1 MLQDNIK
8 IIRKNKGYSQEE
20 LASKLHVTRQTI
32 SKWETGQ
39 SVPDA
44 NLLKQLSVIF
54 DVSVSELMDGN
65 AERILENE
73 VIVEQLSRVN
83 ENLVLAHKRFS
94 RIAVVAVC
102 VCVFVALFFGFSYF
116 RVKKSR
122 GELVQDIQH
131 IGELTYSMPSTDKF
145 YHKEN
150 DIGIRVLKDGS
161 QQIAAKIYR
170 CYDDMT
176 EISIWN
182 YGDYTQE
189 IIDEFEEMY
198 ANHILDFT
206 EICGTFPSGVEFFV
220 QASYAWFEGDNIY
233 SLGSFYKAYIK
244 LDGKL
249 YYVSVTGGDQPLI
262 YGEQVVSTLA
272 INKTLQEELIE
283 KESYIKKS
291 GV

>member
-39 SVPDA
+39 SDPDA

-102 VCVFVALFFGFSYF
+102 VCVFVALFFGFSYL

-131 IGELTYSMPSTDKF
+131 IGKLTYSMPSSDKF

-170 CYDDMT
+170 CYDDKLVFGTMVIIHKKSLMNLKKCT
-176 EISIWN
+176 QIIYWTLLKYVEPFHLEYNSLYRLQMHGLREIISILLARF
-182 YGDYTQE
+182 
-189 IIDEFEEMY
+189 IK
-198 ANHILDFT
+198 HI
-206 EICGTFPSGVEFFV
+206 
-220 QASYAWFEGDNIY
+220 
-233 SLGSFYKAYIK
+233 
-244 LDGKL
+244 
-249 YYVSVTGGDQPLI
+249 
-262 YGEQVVSTLA
+262 
-272 INKTLQEELIE
+272 
-283 KESYIKKS
+283 
-291 GV
+291 